1 MDDFKK
7 DNQDFIKTTP
17 DHLNKTDIAG
27 AIDAKNKKI
36 EGVIGAAADFP
47 LPNATVDDTPNV
59 TDIFGDLYENKT
71 MTKEDEK
78 FLNDLLCTITDD
90 FSPQIIPD
98 VKYIPV
104 KIEGPKPKFDHVVI
118 KKTQK

>member
-1 MDDFKK
+1 
-7 DNQDFIKTTP
+7 
-17 DHLNKTDIAG
+17 
-27 AIDAKNKKI
+27 
-36 EGVIGAAADFP
+36 
-47 LPNATVDDTPNV
+47 
-59 TDIFGDLYENKT
+59 

-118 KKTQK
+118 KKDPEIDESLPDLDAYDTWLQKN